1 MIGLRSRQAPY
12 YQYSTLDAECARD
25 AARRKAAE
33 WFSLS
38 FDSIFFAG
46 DRGHPERNRLSGG
59 TREAPADSVFV
70 REIPRPAREN
80 PASGMTPER
89 TEFESGLR
97 RTLVEFWEAED
108 HTYDKG
114 SNIFR
119 ESSLAKRTSTSV
131 VKTSSPKPD
140 GPGCRVALIG
150 FGIVGRSVAKIL
162 CEGQSSSLRL
172 TCICNRNVE
181 RKKQAWVP
189 SDVTWTDDVQSVL
202 QSDAD
207 VVIELIGGLTPA
219 EQIVRGALEAGKS
232 VVTANKQL
240 IARHGTE
247 LLQLA
252 ASKGCQLEF
261 GASVAGGVPVLPA
274 LRTGLC
280 GDRLHGIAG
289 ILNGTCNYI
298 LSRIESARI
307 PFSEAL
313 EEAQA
318 RGYAE
323 ADASEDLDGGDARA
337 KLTILALAGLHT
349 QVAPESIRARTIR
362 TLDAID
368 FDYAAQLGCTIR
380 QISRA
385 DLKGDTLFAEVGPCL
400 VASDSPFGR
409 VQRNLNLVL
418 TSGQY
423 GGDMAFLGAGAG
435 GDPTAVAVVSD
446 VMFVAQ
452 RLRAEKQAAASTM
465 AAAQISSP
473 TISSDF
479 ETPWYLRFFV
489 RDQPGIVARLAQI
502 LARHHLNI
510 DSLLQKPGFEKS
522 SLPFVITLEPCRDS
536 QLHPALEEM
545 SGLEFTLRPC
555 LCLPILK

>member
-1 MIGLRSRQAPY
+1 MMS
-12 YQYSTLDAECARD
+12 
-25 AARRKAAE
+25 
-33 WFSLS
+33 
-38 FDSIFFAG
+38 DSKLG
-46 DRGHPERNRLSGG
+46 DR
-59 TREAPADSVFV
+59 
-70 REIPRPAREN
+70 
-80 PASGMTPER
+80 
-89 TEFESGLR
+89 TEP
-97 RTLVEFWEAED
+97 
-108 HTYDKG
+108 
-114 SNIFR
+114 
-119 ESSLAKRTSTSV
+119 LAKHTSGTA
-131 VKTSSPKPD
+131 TDSSGAPRVTK
-140 GPGCRVALIG
+140 VALIG
-150 FGIVGRSVAKIL
+150 FGTVGRSVAKIL
-162 CEGQSSSLRL
+162 CEGPHPSIRL
-172 TCICNRNVE
+172 THIFNRNIQK
-181 RKKQAWVP
+181 KKQGWVP
-189 SDVTWTDDVQSVL
+189 KDVIWTEDLESVL
-202 QSDAD
+202 NSGAYI
-207 VVIELIGGLTPA
+207 VIELIGGLNPA
-219 EQIVRGALEAGKS
+219 EQIVRQALEAGKS

-240 IARHGTE
+240 IARCGPD

-252 ASKGCQLEF
+252 ASKGCRLEF

-274 LRTGLC
+274 LHTGLC

-298 LSRIESARI
+298 LSRIENARV

-337 KLTILALAGLHT
+337 KLAILVLAGLRAR
-349 QVAPESIRARTIR
+349 VVPESIRARSIR
-362 TLDAID
+362 PVDAVD
-368 FDYAAQLGCTIR
+368 FDYAAELGCTIR

-385 DLKGDTLFAEVGPCL
+385 DLKEGTLFADVGPCL
-400 VASDSPFGR
+400 VPTDSPFGR

-452 RLRAEKQAAASTM
+452 GLAGEGQAAASQVAT
-465 AAAQISSP
+465 P

-502 LARHHLNI
+502 LADHHLNI
-510 DSLLQKPGFEKS
+510 DSLLQKPGFEKA

-536 QLHPALEEM
+536 QLHPALEKM
-545 SGLEFTLRPC
+545 AGLDFAIRPC
-555 LCLPILK
+555 LCLPIVR

>member
-1 MIGLRSRQAPY
+1 M
-12 YQYSTLDAECARD
+12 
-25 AARRKAAE
+25 
-33 WFSLS
+33 
-38 FDSIFFAG
+38 AG
-46 DRGHPERNRLSGG
+46 QPSKTAH
-59 TREAPADSVFV
+59 
-70 REIPRPAREN
+70 
-80 PASGMTPER
+80 
-89 TEFESGLR
+89 
-97 RTLVEFWEAED
+97 
-108 HTYDKG
+108 
-114 SNIFR
+114 
-119 ESSLAKRTSTSV
+119 ESSPSDGAEQ
-131 VKTSSPKPD
+131 SSAR
-140 GPGCRVALIG
+140 RVALVG
-150 FGIVGRSVAKIL
+150 FGTVGRAVAKIL
-162 CEGQSSSLRL
+162 CGEASKALHL
-172 TCICNRNVE
+172 THICNRNVQ
-181 RKKQAWVP
+181 RKKQDWVP
-189 SDVTWTDDVQSVL
+189 STVTWTEDVDSVL
-202 QSDAD
+202 ASDAEI
-207 VVIELIGGLTPA
+207 VVELIGGLNPA
-219 EQIVRGALEAGKS
+219 ERIVRRALESGKS

-240 IARHGTE
+240 IARHGPE

-252 ASKGCQLEF
+252 ARNGVQLEF

-274 LRTGLC
+274 LRTGLS

-337 KLTILALAGLHT
+337 KLAILALAGLHT
-349 QVAPESIRARTIR
+349 HVTPETIRARTIR
-362 TLDAID
+362 AIDAVD

-385 DLKGDTLFAEVGPCL
+385 DLKGNTLFAEVGPCL
-400 VASDSPFGR
+400 VPTDSPFGR

-418 TSGQY
+418 TSGLY

-446 VMFVAQ
+446 LMFIGQ
-452 RLRAEKQAAASTM
+452 GLCGLRRPSTEPL
-465 AAAQISSP
+465 ATPSV
-473 TISSDF
+473 SSDF

-502 LARHHLNI
+502 LAAHHLNI
-510 DSLLQKPGFEKS
+510 DSLLQKPGFEKN

-536 QLHPALEEM
+536 MLHPALQEM
-545 SGLEFTLRPC
+545 AGLDFTTRPC
-555 LCLPILK
+555 LCLPILR

>member
-1 MIGLRSRQAPY
+1 M
-12 YQYSTLDAECARD
+12 
-25 AARRKAAE
+25 
-33 WFSLS
+33 
-38 FDSIFFAG
+38 
-46 DRGHPERNRLSGG
+46 
-59 TREAPADSVFV
+59 
-70 REIPRPAREN
+70 
-80 PASGMTPER
+80 
-89 TEFESGLR
+89 
-97 RTLVEFWEAED
+97 
-108 HTYDKG
+108 
-114 SNIFR
+114 
-119 ESSLAKRTSTSV
+119 AKR
-131 VKTSSPKPD
+131 SSKPAANAAPHK
-140 GPGCRVALIG
+140 GPGRSSACRVALIG
-150 FGIVGRSVAKIL
+150 FGTVGRAVAKIL
-162 CEGQSSSLRL
+162 CENRDGPLHL
-172 TCICNRNVE
+172 THICNRNAE

-189 SDVTWTDDVQSVL
+189 NDVVWTDDVQSVL
-202 QSDAD
+202 DSD
-207 VVIELIGGLTPA
+207 VEIVIELIGGLNPA
-219 EQIVRGALEAGKS
+219 EQIVRSALGLGKS

-240 IARHGTE
+240 IARHGPD

-252 ASKGCQLEF
+252 SSKGCQLEF

-298 LSRIESARI
+298 LSRIEGARI

-337 KLTILALAGLHT
+337 KLAILALAGLHT
-349 QVAPESIRARTIR
+349 RVEPESIRARTIR
-362 TLDAID
+362 AVDAVD
-368 FDYAAQLGCTIR
+368 FDYAAELGSTIR

-385 DLKGDTLFAEVGPCL
+385 DLKEGTLFADVGPCVVL
-400 VASDSPFGR
+400 SDSPFGR
-409 VQRNLNLVL
+409 VLRNLNLVL

-446 VMFVAQ
+446 LLFVAQ
-452 RLRAEKQAAASTM
+452 GLSAGGGNRKAASLVST
-465 AAAQISSP
+465 P
-473 TISSDF
+473 RISSDF

-502 LARHHLNI
+502 LATHHLNI
-510 DSLLQKPGFEKS
+510 DALLQKPGFDKA

-536 QLHPALEEM
+536 LLRPALEEM
-545 SGLEFTLRPC
+545 AGLDFAIRPC
-555 LCLPILK
+555 LCLPILR

>member
-1 MIGLRSRQAPY
+1 MIR
-12 YQYSTLDAECARD
+12 
-25 AARRKAAE
+25 
-33 WFSLS
+33 
-38 FDSIFFAG
+38 DSIFGAR
-46 DRGHPERNRLSGG
+46 DSLPKQTSK
-59 TREAPADSVFV
+59 PA
-70 REIPRPAREN
+70 
-80 PASGMTPER
+80 ASSAKSKNQGRKE
-89 TEFESGLR
+89 TEQ
-97 RTLVEFWEAED
+97 
-108 HTYDKG
+108 
-114 SNIFR
+114 
-119 ESSLAKRTSTSV
+119 TST
-131 VKTSSPKPD
+131 
-140 GPGCRVALIG
+140 CRVALIG
-150 FGIVGRSVAKIL
+150 FGTVGRPVARIL
-162 CEGQSSSLRL
+162 WENGDRSLRL
-172 TCICNRNVE
+172 THICNRNIE
-181 RKKQAWVP
+181 KKKQSWGSNKFP
-189 SDVTWTDDVQSVL
+189 SDVIWTDDVDSVL
-202 QSDAD
+202 NSDVD
-207 VVIELIGGLTPA
+207 IVIELIGGLDPA
-219 EQIVRGALEAGKS
+219 GKIVRRALESGKS

-240 IARHGTE
+240 IARHGPE

-252 ASKGCQLEF
+252 TRNGCQLEF

-298 LSRIESARI
+298 LSRIETARI

-337 KLTILALAGLHT
+337 KLAILALAGLHT
-349 QVAPESIRARTIR
+349 QVTPESVRARTIR
-362 TLDAID
+362 AVDAVD
-368 FDYAAQLGCTIR
+368 FDYAAELGCTIR

-385 DLKGDTLFAEVGPCL
+385 DLKDNTLFADVGPCL
-400 VASDSPFGR
+400 VPTDSPFGR

-446 VMFVAQ
+446 VMSVAQ
-452 RLRAEKQAAASTM
+452 NLGAAPKKSGPGKKDVASNVSTGE
-465 AAAQISSP
+465 ISAP
-473 TISSDF
+473 PISSDF

-502 LARHHLNI
+502 MAAHHLNI

-522 SLPFVITLEPCRDS
+522 SLPFVITLEPCHDS
-536 QLHPALEEM
+536 MLHPALQEM
-545 SGLEFTLRPC
+545 SGLEFSIRPC
-555 LCLPILK
+555 LCLPILR

>member
-1 MIGLRSRQAPY
+1 LSKQTSKPAANTATTKNQAH
-12 YQYSTLDAECARD
+12 
-25 AARRKAAE
+25 RK
-33 WFSLS
+33 
-38 FDSIFFAG
+38 
-46 DRGHPERNRLSGG
+46 
-59 TREAPADSVFV
+59 T
-70 REIPRPAREN
+70 
-80 PASGMTPER
+80 ER
-89 TEFESGLR
+89 TS
-97 RTLVEFWEAED
+97 A
-108 HTYDKG
+108 
-114 SNIFR
+114 
-119 ESSLAKRTSTSV
+119 
-131 VKTSSPKPD
+131 
-140 GPGCRVALIG
+140 CRVALIG
-150 FGIVGRSVAKIL
+150 FGTVGRPVAKIL
-162 CEGQSSSLRL
+162 WENGDGSLRL
-172 TCICNRNVE
+172 THICNRNIE
-181 RKKQAWVP
+181 KKKQSWSSKIP
-189 SDVTWTDDVQSVL
+189 SDVIWTDDVDSVL
-202 QSDAD
+202 SSNVDI
-207 VVIELIGGLTPA
+207 VIELIGGLDPA
-219 EQIVRGALEAGKS
+219 GKIVRRALESGKS

-240 IARHGTE
+240 IARHGPE

-252 ASKGCQLEF
+252 TRNGCQIEF

-298 LSRIESARI
+298 LSRIETARI

-337 KLTILALAGLHT
+337 KLAILALAGLHT
-349 QVAPESIRARTIR
+349 QVAPESVRARTIR
-362 TLDAID
+362 AVDAVD
-368 FDYAAQLGCTIR
+368 FDYAAELDCTIR

-385 DLKGDTLFAEVGPCL
+385 DLKDNTLFADVGPCL

-446 VMFVAQ
+446 VMSVA
-452 RLRAEKQAAASTM
+452 ENISASTDKSGRSKKDL
-465 AAAQISSP
+465 AGDVSTTEISTP
-473 TISSDF
+473 PISSDF

-502 LARHHLNI
+502 MAAHHLNI

-536 QLHPALEEM
+536 LLHPALQEM
-545 SGLEFTLRPC
+545 SGLEFSIRPC
-555 LCLPILK
+555 LCLPILG

>member
-1 MIGLRSRQAPY
+1 M
-12 YQYSTLDAECARD
+12 
-25 AARRKAAE
+25 
-33 WFSLS
+33 
-38 FDSIFFAG
+38 
-46 DRGHPERNRLSGG
+46 
-59 TREAPADSVFV
+59 
-70 REIPRPAREN
+70 
-80 PASGMTPER
+80 
-89 TEFESGLR
+89 
-97 RTLVEFWEAED
+97 
-108 HTYDKG
+108 
-114 SNIFR
+114 
-119 ESSLAKRTSTSV
+119 
-131 VKTSSPKPD
+131 
-140 GPGCRVALIG
+140 ALIG
-150 FGIVGRSVAKIL
+150 FGTVGRAVARIL
-162 CEGQSSSLRL
+162 TESRNSSLRL
-172 TCICNRNVE
+172 TYICNRNVE
-181 RKKQAWVP
+181 RKKQPWVP
-189 SDVTWTDDVQSVL
+189 SDVVWTDDVNSVL
-202 QSDAD
+202 QSDVD
-207 VVIELIGGLTPA
+207 IVVELIGGLNPA
-219 EQIVRGALEAGKS
+219 GQIVRSALESGKS

-240 IARHGTE
+240 IARHGSD

-252 ASKGCQLEF
+252 RSHGCQLEF

-298 LSRIESARI
+298 LSRIENARI

-337 KLTILALAGLHT
+337 KLAILVLAGLHT
-349 QVAPESIRARTIR
+349 QVAPESVRARTIR
-362 TLDAID
+362 AVDAVD
-368 FDYAAQLGCTIR
+368 FDYAAELGCTIR

-385 DLKGDTLFAEVGPCL
+385 VLKDDTLLAEVGPCL
-400 VASDSPFGR
+400 VPTDSPFGR

-446 VMFVAQ
+446 LMFVAEG
-452 RLRAEKQAAASTM
+452 LSAGAAKAGVASDVATPV
-465 AAAQISSP
+465 STP
-473 TISSDF
+473 KISSDF

-502 LARHHLNI
+502 MAAHHLNI
-510 DSLLQKPGFEKS
+510 DSLLQKPGFDKA

-536 QLHPALEEM
+536 VLHPALQEM
-545 SGLEFTLRPC
+545 SGLDFSIRPC
-555 LCLPILK
+555 LCLPILR

>member
-1 MIGLRSRQAPY
+1 VSRQ
-12 YQYSTLDAECARD
+12 
-25 AARRKAAE
+25 
-33 WFSLS
+33 
-38 FDSIFFAG
+38 
-46 DRGHPERNRLSGG
+46 RGSGC
-59 TREAPADSVFV
+59 S
-70 REIPRPAREN
+70 
-80 PASGMTPER
+80 
-89 TEFESGLR
+89 
-97 RTLVEFWEAED
+97 
-108 HTYDKG
+108 
-114 SNIFR
+114 
-119 ESSLAKRTSTSV
+119 
-131 VKTSSPKPD
+131 
-140 GPGCRVALIG
+140 VALIG
-150 FGIVGRSVAKIL
+150 FGTVGRAVAKIF
-162 CEGQSSSLRL
+162 CETKNESLRL
-172 TCICNRNVE
+172 THICNRNVAK
-181 RKKQAWVP
+181 KKQDWVP
-189 SDVTWTDDVQSVL
+189 RSVVWTDDIESVL
-202 QSDAD
+202 NSDAD
-207 VVIELIGGLTPA
+207 IVIELIGGLNPA
-219 EQIVRGALEAGKS
+219 EQIVRRALESGKS

-240 IARHGTE
+240 IARCGPD

-280 GDRLHGIAG
+280 GDRLHGISG

-337 KLTILALAGLHT
+337 KLAILALAGLHAR
-349 QVAPESIRARTIR
+349 VAPESVRARTIR
-362 TLDAID
+362 AVDAVD
-368 FDYAAQLGCTIR
+368 FDYAAELNCTIR

-385 DLKGDTLFAEVGPCL
+385 DVKGDTLFADVGPCL
-400 VASDSPFGR
+400 VPTDSPFGR

-446 VMFVAQ
+446 VMSVAESLAGGK
-452 RLRAEKQAAASTM
+452 RGVASYVST
-465 AAAQISSP
+465 AGVSA
-473 TISSDF
+473 DF
-479 ETPWYLRFFV
+479 DTPWYLRFFV

-502 LARHHLNI
+502 LAEHHLNI
-510 DSLLQKPGFEKS
+510 DSLLQKPGFDKN

-536 QLHPALEEM
+536 MLHPALEKM
-545 SGLEFTLRPC
+545 AGLEFMLRPC
-555 LCLPILK
+555 LCLPILR